1 MKYIT
6 KFFKNTF
13 KLSSPYVIDNTPVY
27 RVPEEE
33 GTLGRANLNGTITIN
48 DKVRDPA
55 QEEEII
61 SHEKIHVDQI
71 KRGDLFYTDKNIIWK
86 GKKYSRTKINDYE
99 ISYKEKN
106 SRRESSKR
114 R

>member
-13 KLSSPYVIDNTPVY
+13 KLKSPYEVDNTPVY

-48 DKVRDPA
+48 DKVRDPG

-86 GKKYSRTKINDYE
+86 GKKYSRTSPWE
-99 ISYKEKN
+99 KEAY
-106 SRRESSKR
+106 SKETKAKK
-114 R
+114 

>member
-33 GTLGRANLNGTITIN
+33 GTL
-48 DKVRDPA
+48 KKSPW
-55 QEEEII
+55 
-61 SHEKIHVDQI
+61 EKEAYS
-71 KRGDLFYTDKNIIWK
+71 KETKA
-86 GKKYSRTKINDYE
+86 KK
-99 ISYKEKN
+99 
-106 SRRESSKR
+106 
-114 R
+114 